1 MADMYVH
8 EFDKFR
14 VTMDSLCDVFTR
26 PHMTDNQLA
35 VYWDALKDQHI
46 DSFRRAAAH
55 CTKFSKFMPKPV
67 ELRPR
72 GEKPPEPQDDRAL
85 DNAEKLTVQAWEELR
100 ARNPGEY
107 WVKFREAYVARL
119 GFRFDPASQQYE
131 QEFSRCNERV
141 ERELYNL
148 AQNAL

>member
-1 MADMYVH
+1 MYVH

-26 PHMTDNQLA
+26 PHMNDGQLA
-35 VYWDALKDQHI
+35 MYWDALKDQHI
-46 DSFRRAAAH
+46 ETFRAAAMH
-55 CTKFSKFMPKPV
+55 CTKFNKFMPKPA

-85 DNAEKLTVQAWEELR
+85 DNAERLTVQAWEELR
-100 ARNPGEY
+100 ARNPREY
-107 WVKFREAYVARL
+107 WTKFREAYVARL
-119 GFRFDPASQQYE
+119 GFRFDPASPQYE
-131 QEFSRCNERV
+131 QELSRCNERV

-148 AQNAL
+148 TQNGL